1 MTKRLADHLDRD
13 TTVLG
18 SSSPRM
24 TKRVGSDG
32 EVETQPLCQR
42 LQTVVESSESGL
54 VFTVGSLIL
63 PLLITVKNAEK
74 VVGTAG
80 TGRLPG
86 SGVGRASPV
95 HCPEPQ
101 RSWESSS

>member
-54 VFTVGSLIL
+54 GDERPAGKGRPRLL
-63 PLLITVKNAEK
+63 PA
-74 VVGTAG
+74 
-80 TGRLPG
+80 
-86 SGVGRASPV
+86 
-95 HCPEPQ
+95 
-101 RSWESSS
+101 

>member
-42 LQTVVESSESGL
+42 LQAVVESSESGL

-63 PLLITVKNAEK
+63 PFLIFLLVKLKNGAQ
-74 VVGTAG
+74 VYTY
-80 TGRLPG
+80 TNI
-86 SGVGRASPV
+86 
-95 HCPEPQ
+95 
-101 RSWESSS
+101 